1 MKVSIVQVPEDSE
14 KCLAHFI
21 LRGIAKEILLE
32 GIWVLSG
39 SFEER
44 KKCHRE
50 FFHKM
55 EKDIRKAFAGGHTWT
70 LKTY

>member
-1 MKVSIVQVPEDSE
+1 MKASIVQVPEDSE
-14 KCLAHFI
+14 KRLAHFI
-21 LRGIAKEILLE
+21 LRGIAKEISLE
-32 GIWVLSG
+32 GVWVLSG

-55 EKDIRKAFAGGHTWT
+55 EKDIRKDISG
-70 LKTY
+70 L